1 MLVHTSVL
9 SDAFGAVRK
18 KKMSTAESEQDKQP
32 FSAINDAV
40 PSGKDELGDPPTE
53 VTKSTFETE
62 TKPVDSTVTEAES
75 AKNGD
80 EEKTETEAHNPEVVI
95 NGDLSKSHENVSS
108 LTNESNETNQKST
121 QIKEVVNGV
130 ETGDENCTTKD
141 VKNEGKPAETT
152 ELDKGQE
159 KVENVPVKVED
170 AVPESKREE
179 EAGVKESVEQNE
191 NQPSEE
197 STVAVTGKSL
207 C

>member
-1 MLVHTSVL
+1 
-9 SDAFGAVRK
+9 
-18 KKMSTAESEQDKQP
+18 MSIAESEQDKQP

-40 PSGKDELGDPPTE
+40 PSGKDESGDPPTE

-75 AKNGD
+75 EKNGD
-80 EEKTETEAHNPEVVI
+80 EEKTVTEAQNPEIVI

-130 ETGDENCTTKD
+130 ETSDENCTTKD
-141 VKNEGKPAETT
+141 VKDEGKPAETT

-170 AVPESKREE
+170 AVPESKREV
-179 EAGVKESVEQNE
+179 EAGVKESVEQKE